1 MLERT
6 ARTEEERHLPAAL
19 GGLHGRIRDVL
30 DRFAPEVRGAL
41 LASARIE
48 DIPAGAVVVP
58 EGQRSE
64 RVGYVLDGALGMR
77 KTLLDG
83 RTHLIGLLV
92 PTDMFGRF
100 FDGPSTYDL
109 VALSDTR
116 SFTFDRAIFERAMS
130 SSPEVER
137 QFLVNLLDELDAARE
152 WILMLSGHRVTERVA
167 SFLLVM
173 LRRSGGGRS
182 GGGRSGGGRVV
193 QIPISRHDLAHHLG
207 TRPESLSRAF
217 HQLQKSG
224 AIEILDPYTI
234 RVMDAAAL
242 VEASG
247 ADLVVEDV

>member
-1 MLERT
+1 VEPR
-6 ARTEEERHLPAAL
+6 LPAAL
-19 GGLHGRIRDVL
+19 GAHRGRIRHLL
-30 DRFAPEVRGAL
+30 DKLSPDMRNAL
-41 LASARIE
+41 LDSARIE
-48 DIPAGAVVVP
+48 ELPHGSVLCP
-58 EGQRSE
+58 EGQRGD

-100 FDGPSTYDL
+100 FNGPSTHDL
-109 VALSDTR
+109 VALSDSR
-116 SFTFDRAIFERAMS
+116 IFTFDRATFERAMAG
-130 SSPEVER
+130 SPEVER

-152 WILMLSGHRVTERVA
+152 WILLLSGHRVTERVA

-173 LRRSGGGRS
+173 LRRSGR
-182 GGGRSGGGRVV
+182 GGGQGGEGRVV
-193 QIPISRHDLAHHLG
+193 RIPISRHDLAHHLG

-224 AIEILDPYTI
+224 AIEMIDPYTI
-234 RVMDAAAL
+234 RITHVAAL

-247 ADLVVEDV
+247 ADLVVEDR